1 MQRKTHTQTI
11 RMALEDDI
19 FSGRL
24 LPECVIDEEVMAR
37 RFDVSRT
44 PVREAMLQLVQSGL
58 LEKGARRSARV
69 KGLDLFGLIQVFEV
83 ISEFEGLCAKFAA
96 RRATDEE
103 LEALKQSHAL
113 AGEKLNEGNE
123 DEYATLGREFHYLVI
138 KAAHNEFLIDTTNRL
153 ALHTRS
159 FRRFQ
164 VRRKGRMEANHT
176 DHGAILEAI
185 LNRDEESAFNLTREH
200 IVVQG
205 SVLADYISMV
215 NSKKSVSALKSNY

>member
-1 MQRKTHTQTI
+1 MSRKTHTQMI

-24 LPECVIDEEVMAR
+24 LPGEVLDEEPLAQ

-44 PVREAMLQLVQSGL
+44 PVREAMLQLIQSGL
-58 LEKGARRSARV
+58 VEKGARRSARV
-69 KGLDLFGLIQVFEV
+69 RGLDLHDLIQVFEV
-83 ISEFEGLCAKFAA
+83 ISEFEGLCARFAA
-96 RRATDEE
+96 RRATKEE
-103 LEALKQSHAL
+103 LEALEQNHVL
-113 AGEKLNEGNE
+113 AAQKLQEKHV
-123 DEYATLGREFHYLVI
+123 DEYASLGREFHYLVI
-138 KAAHNEFLIDTTNRL
+138 KAAHNQFLADNTNKL
-153 ALHTRS
+153 ALYTRP

-164 VRRKGRMEANHT
+164 LGRKGRMEANHA

-185 LNRDEESAFNLTREH
+185 LNRDEEAAFERTREH

-215 NSKKSVSALKSNY
+215 SSRKTG